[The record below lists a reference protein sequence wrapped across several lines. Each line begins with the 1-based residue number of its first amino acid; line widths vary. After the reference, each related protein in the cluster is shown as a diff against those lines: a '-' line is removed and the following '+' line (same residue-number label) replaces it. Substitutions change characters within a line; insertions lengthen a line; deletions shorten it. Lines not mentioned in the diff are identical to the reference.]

1 MATIIDDNENKGGK
15 GKIRRQGRRA
25 TRKMNK
31 EQKKDDLKY
40 MPVDDHATPKQQSAR
55 KSKIAPVQRPP
66 QPLVKR
72 FVGSTPNI
80 GKNNAMNAM
89 VKGVVRSGLSA
100 AAMNTVAKS
109 VKAASE
115 KTPYV
120 ASPPRDMAPSFKP
133 SARTMELGEAH
144 GKSSVGVPVTPK
156 KGKKVT
162 SKPAHK
168 AKRKSIGKGP
178 TPKSRGYEAAK
189 QMIEASP
196 TIHMKFG
203 GGVKNPP
210 VRTKKVKKVRTPRRY
225 K

>member
-55 KSKIAPVQRPP
+55 KLPPTPQRAP

-72 FVGSTPNI
+72 FVGSTPTI
-80 GKNNAMNAM
+80 GKNNAMDAM
-89 VKGVVRSGLSA
+89 VKGVIKAGLSGA
-100 AAMNTVAKS
+100 AITKA
-109 VKAASE
+109 VKATQA
-115 KTPYV
+115 
-120 ASPPRDMAPSFKP
+120 RDMAPSFKP

-178 TPKSRGYEAAK
+178 TPKSRG
-189 QMIEASP
+189 S
-196 TIHMKFG
+196 
-203 GGVKNPP
+203 
-210 VRTKKVKKVRTPRRY
+210 
-225 K
+225 